1 MDKKKELN
9 TDVVDMIMGEEK
21 KKEDRNVIITGAEL
35 EKYFGPEAPVDE
47 MKGQILALLDEWK
60 ERQPS
65 ELDKGKTE
73 KTADIEK

>member
-1 MDKKKELN
+1 M
-9 TDVVDMIMGEEK
+9 
-21 KKEDRNVIITGAEL
+21 IITGAEL

-65 ELDKGKTE
+65 ELDKGNTE